1 MDKFKEG
8 KKENFMDKKLTNLL
22 FIQIAFIFLGANI
35 VYADG
40 MNLEPVGI
48 DQSYNVPAI
57 KNINNT
63 NSTKTGSVQQTD
75 NFQSAL
81 FKLDSAQVEMRNNLV
96 DLKTKYQDVDSR
108 YQLIKQE
115 RKLLNS
121 EVKTLEKRIKNLDKT
136 KENIRKNME

>member
-1 MDKFKEG
+1 M
-8 KKENFMDKKLTNLL
+8 NKKLTGLL
-22 FIQIAFIFLGANI
+22 LIQTLIILAGTNVAL
-35 VYADG
+35 ADG
-40 MNLEPVGI
+40 MAIEPVNV
-48 DQSYNVPAI
+48 DSTYNVPNI
-57 KNINNT
+57 KNVSGSSN
-63 NSTKTGSVQQTD
+63 KTTSGSVQQTD

-115 RKLLNS
+115 RKLLNK
-121 EVKTLEKRIKNLDKT
+121 EVKSLEKRIKNLDKT